1 MLKYILRRTLVAI
14 PSLIAISVFSF
25 IIIQLPPGD
34 FLTSYMISLR
44 ATGDQVDDQ
53 EIEWLTERY
62 GLGKPVHVQYWR
74 WITGVL
80 RGDFGQSMEWEMPVS
95 QLIGQRLLLTF
106 IISLTTILFTWSL
119 ALPIG
124 VFSAT
129 HQYSLVDY
137 VVTFFG
143 FLGLGVPNFMLALV
157 LMWISFAYFG
167 ASVGGLFSPEFV
179 EAPWNWARIW
189 DLAKHL
195 WIPIVVLG
203 TGGTAGLIRTMRA
216 NLLDELRKPYVS
228 TARAKGLTERKLVR
242 KYPVRVALNPF
253 ISTVG
258 YSLPALISGTTI
270 TAVVLGLPTTGPLLL
285 RALTS
290 QDMYLAGSFLLALS
304 ALTVIGTLISDILL
318 AWVDPRIRFGG
329 RDA

>member
-1 MLKYILRRTLVAI
+1 MFKYIFRRTLVAI
-14 PSLIAISVFSF
+14 PSLIAISIFSF
-25 IIIQLPPGD
+25 IVIQLPPGD
-34 FLTSYMISLR
+34 YLTSYVTALR
-44 ATGDQVDDQ
+44 ATQDIVDER

-62 GLGKPVHVQYWR
+62 GLGKPIYVQYWR

-80 RGDFGQSMEWEMPVS
+80 SGDFGHSMEWRMPVS

-106 IISLTTILFTWSL
+106 VVSLSTMLFTWTL
-119 ALPIG
+119 AIPIG
-124 VFSAT
+124 IYSAT
-129 HQYSLVDY
+129 HQYSLIDY

-157 LMWISFAYFG
+157 LMWVSFAYFG
-167 ASVGGLFSPEFV
+167 TSVGGLFSPEFV
-179 EAPWNWARIW
+179 EAPWTLARVW
-189 DLAKHL
+189 DMAKHL

-216 NLLDELRKPYVS
+216 NLLDELRKPYVT
-228 TARAKGLTERKLVR
+228 TARAKGLTERRLVR

-270 TAVVLGLPTTGPLLL
+270 TAVVLSLPTTGPLLL

-304 ALTVIGTLISDILL
+304 TLTVIGTLISDILL
-318 AWVDPRIRFGG
+318 AWVDPRIRFEG
-329 RDA
+329 REK